1 MSNVISIAAI
11 RSEKLKQALSLYA
24 SSGETVVIETRTGL
38 IYTHRMTCRERFVEI
53 LNTVGDF
60 AVVDYSDIRSIRPAT
75 VAQTSVVNARGEFLP
90 VQNQTGA
97 QPVGPI
103 LPFEPRKR
111 RTR

>member
-11 RSEKLKQALSLYA
+11 RSEKLKQVVSRYA
-24 SSGETVVIETRTGL
+24 SSGEAVVIETRTGP

-53 LNTVGDF
+53 LNTVGDYS
-60 AVVDYSDIRSIRPAT
+60 VVEFSDIHSIRPAT

-90 VQNQTGA
+90 VQNRTSA
-97 QPVGPI
+97 QSVGPI